1 VADLLDNKIAVA
13 NQIAIAWGL
22 TNNSDAYTKGVA
34 IAAAITPTDTEAAI
48 ALIGVAAGEL
58 QLV

>member
-1 VADLLDNKIAVA
+1 LNRTGRKIAVA

-22 TNNSDAYTKGVA
+22 TYNSDAYTKGVA

-48 ALIGVAAGEL
+48 ALVGVADGAL
-58 QLV
+58 QLG